1 MANFEPH
8 VPLHADVVLT
18 FRQLS
23 VSQLNGFSIAEL
35 KQLRSAQVG
44 GRPPDLALPAVPPA
58 VVVPPVPLFQAP
70 PAVEPPPAP
79 QALAPV
85 VANIFVIPAK
95 EQMVLSAF

>member
-1 MANFEPH
+1 MANFEP
-8 VPLHADVVLT
+8 VIPLSQDVAIT
-18 FRQLS
+18 FRQLT
-23 VSQLNGFSIAEL
+23 VTQLNGFSIGEL
-35 KQLRSAQVG
+35 KQLRPAQVG
-44 GRPPDLALPAVPPA
+44 GRPPDLAIPAVPPA